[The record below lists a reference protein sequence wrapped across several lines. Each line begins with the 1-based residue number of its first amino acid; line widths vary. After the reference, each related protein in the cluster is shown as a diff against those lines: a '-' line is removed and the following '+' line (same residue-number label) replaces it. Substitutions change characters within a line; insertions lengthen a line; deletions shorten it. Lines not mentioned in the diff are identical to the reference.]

1 MYLFVLGI
9 DHRSAPVEV
18 RERVAFRPSQYGE
31 ALGMLVGQLGL
42 AEAALLSTC
51 NRVEIYGVAAEGP
64 TDQPGG
70 PRLDAAH
77 AVSEWLH
84 AFHGLA
90 PGALDEQLTLHT
102 NLAAAEHLFAV
113 TSGINSLV
121 IGESQIQR
129 QVREAAA
136 LAGAHHS
143 LGPVL
148 NTLFR
153 RALEVGKRARS
164 ETMIDRHAASV
175 SQAGVELARQVFG
188 GLGAAS
194 VLLVGSG
201 KVSELAAK
209 NLLDNGA
216 RTITLVNRT
225 LEHACQLA
233 QSWGGSALPF
243 EELQSA
249 LNGADIVI
257 TSTSAPHT
265 VVHLHHAQLALAGR
279 QGRPL
284 ILIDLAVPRD
294 VDVEV
299 GALPGVYLYNVDD
312 LQSVAADNLRR
323 RHAEVEAVR
332 VIVAAEAAEFSRWLG
347 ARAVV
352 PTLTGLR
359 AHAERIRQDEVAKA
373 LRRIGPLG
381 ERERDIVEALSMGI
395 INKLLHQPTVR
406 LKQQSENGSGV
417 EFASA
422 LRELFGLEQGNV

>member
-18 RERVAFRPSQYGE
+18 RERVAFRPSQYGQ
-31 ALGMLVGQLGL
+31 ALGALVGELGL

-51 NRVEIYGVAAEGP
+51 NRVEVYAVAADLE
-64 TDQPGG
+64 
-70 PRLDAAH
+70 AAQ
-77 AVSEWLH
+77 AVGEWLH

-90 PGALDEQLTLHT
+90 PGTLDEQLVLHA
-102 NLAAAEHLFAV
+102 NAAAVEHLFAV
-113 TSGINSLV
+113 TSGVNSLV
-121 IGESQIQR
+121 VGESQIQR
-129 QVREAAA
+129 QVREAAS

-153 RALEVGKRARS
+153 RALEVGKRART

-175 SQAGVELARQVFG
+175 SQAGVELARRVFG
-188 GLGAAS
+188 GLDTAN

-216 RTITLVNRT
+216 RAITLVNRT

-233 QSWGGSALPF
+233 QSWGGHALPF
-243 EELQSA
+243 EDLQPA

-265 VVHLHHAQLALAGR
+265 VVHLYHVQLALAGR
-279 QGRPL
+279 EGRPL

-294 VDVEV
+294 VDDEV
-299 GALPGVYLYNVDD
+299 SALPGVHLYNVDD
-312 LQSVAADNLRR
+312 LQSVAADNMRR
-323 RHAEVEAVR
+323 RSAEIEAVR
-332 VIVAAEAAEFSRWLG
+332 AIIEAEAAEFLRWLG

-381 ERERDIVEALSMGI
+381 ERERSIVEALSLGI
-395 INKLLHQPTVR
+395 VNKLLHQPTVR

-422 LRELFGLEQGNV
+422 LRELFGLEQGNA

>member
-1 MYLFVLGI
+1 MNLFVLGI

-18 RERVAFRPSQYGE
+18 RERVAFRPSQYAA
-31 ALGMLVGQLGL
+31 ALGELVELGL
-42 AEAALLSTC
+42 TEAALLSTC
-51 NRVEIYGVAAEGP
+51 NRVEIYGVANDLE
-64 TDQPGG
+64 
-70 PRLDAAH
+70 AAQ
-77 AVSEWLH
+77 AVREWLH

-90 PGALDEQLTLHT
+90 PGTLDEQLFLHA
-102 NLAAAEHLFAV
+102 NAAAAEHLFAV
-113 TSGINSLV
+113 TSGVNSLV
-121 IGESQIQR
+121 VGESQIQR

-136 LAGAHHS
+136 QAGAHRS

-153 RALEVGKRARS
+153 RALEVGKRVRT

-175 SQAGVELARQVFG
+175 SQAGVELARRVFG
-188 GLGAAS
+188 KLGNAS

-216 RTITLVNRT
+216 SRITLVNRT

-233 QSWGGSALPF
+233 QSWGGNALPF

-249 LNGADIVI
+249 LNDSDIVI

-265 VVHLHHAQLALAGR
+265 VVHLYHVQLALAVR

-294 VDVEV
+294 VDDEV
-299 GALPGVYLYNVDD
+299 GALPGVHLFNVDD
-312 LQSVAADNLRR
+312 LQGVANENMRRRGAEVAAVR
-323 RHAEVEAVR
+323 AIVE
-332 VIVAAEAAEFSRWLG
+332 AEAAEFLRWLG

-359 AHAERIRQDEVAKA
+359 EHAERIRQDEVAKA

-381 ERERDIVEALSMGI
+381 ERERGILEALSLGI
-395 INKLLHQPTVR
+395 VNKLLHQPTVR
-406 LKQQSENGSGV
+406 LKQQTENGAGV

-422 LRELFGLEQGNV
+422 LRELFGLEQGNA